1 MAIAS
6 VQNNKVSSA
15 NRPQR
20 TFREKV
26 ASVATATPYLPE
38 TLKRHDASELSLGH
52 SALVTATKD
61 TTNIVAS
68 AGLATD
74 LGLFTYRLITGAEN
88 FFTSNKFLI
97 SSALGFGVLPVL
109 KNLFITTTPTTKT
122 KPEEKIE
129 DKTEN
134 VEITQAKVIE
144 NIFSKIG
151 SNDKLQKLQD
161 LLPKTSPALATR
173 IKGNREF
180 YSSIGI
186 GIYPGGDSL
195 YTWHNNPTLSKN
207 FNLGEESSACLI
219 TGTGNEKKVYGIRIS
234 FAELE
239 GKKGQEIPIEIIVK
253 GYDEGDENFK
263 IFGDPERPT
272 HINFNSL
279 SNTIN
284 LDKSAQDFIREVL
297 SIRTLTEEEN
307 AAKAS

>member
-109 KNLFITTTPTTKT
+109 KNLFITTTPTTKIN
-122 KPEEKIE
+122 ERI
-129 DKTEN
+129 
-134 VEITQAKVIE
+134 AK
-144 NIFSKIG
+144 NK
-151 SNDKLQKLQD
+151 N
-161 LLPKTSPALATR
+161 SP
-173 IKGNREF
+173 
-180 YSSIGI
+180 
-186 GIYPGGDSL
+186 SL
-195 YTWHNNPTLSKN
+195 
-207 FNLGEESSACLI
+207 F
-219 TGTGNEKKVYGIRIS
+219 
-234 FAELE
+234 
-239 GKKGQEIPIEIIVK
+239 
-253 GYDEGDENFK
+253 
-263 IFGDPERPT
+263 
-272 HINFNSL
+272 
-279 SNTIN
+279 
-284 LDKSAQDFIREVL
+284 
-297 SIRTLTEEEN
+297 
-307 AAKAS
+307 